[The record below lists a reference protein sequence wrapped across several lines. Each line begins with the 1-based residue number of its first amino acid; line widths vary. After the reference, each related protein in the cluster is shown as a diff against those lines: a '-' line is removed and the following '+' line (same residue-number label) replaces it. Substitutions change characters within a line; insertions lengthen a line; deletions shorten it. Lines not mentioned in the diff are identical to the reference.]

1 MGIESDIE
9 HFIHAHGE
17 WKTRFRDFLNGKAGL
32 DLSTVGQTNAC
43 TLGQW
48 LEGSAQRALS
58 DDDHAEAC
66 RLHAHFHQVAG
77 GIVQSIKEKDFQA
90 ARAALVPLGS
100 FDQASHALGAFLRK
114 IAHHAPKPVS
124 GRTPAPGTSQTTPT
138 ESPIPTADAPA
149 PGSTT
154 G

>member
-48 LEGSAQRALS
+48 LDGSAQRTLS

-77 GIVQSIKEKDFQA
+77 GIVHAIKQKDFQA
-90 ARAALVPLGS
+90 ARAALAPSGS

-114 IAHHAPKPVS
+114 IAHHAPKAKSPKVQAAEVPQP
-124 GRTPAPGTSQTTPT
+124 PA
-138 ESPIPTADAPA
+138 ADAPPA
-149 PGSTT
+149 GNNA
-154 G
+154 

>member
-32 DLSTVGQTNAC
+32 DLSTVGQTSAC
-43 TLGQW
+43 ALGQW
-48 LEGSAQRALS
+48 LEGSAQRTLS

-66 RLHAHFHQVAG
+66 RLHAQFHQVAD
-77 GIVQSIKEKDFQA
+77 GIVHAIKQKDFQA
-90 ARAALVPLGS
+90 ARTALAPSGS

-114 IAHHAPKPVS
+114 IAHHAPKATSPKEQAP
-124 GRTPAPGTSQTTPT
+124 TAPQPPA
-138 ESPIPTADAPA
+138 ADAPPA
-149 PGSTT
+149 GNNA
-154 G
+154 